1 MKDTLEEYFNVND
14 TLDTLKGGNSDRQE
28 TEKKIA
34 VAIAKTVENAAGL
47 TTPVIQEKVEGTKS
61 EASNSGVSLIEHNDN
76 DNENENGN
84 ENDNGLEFSEISI
97 NELMKKL
104 KSENSVIQT
113 HLYFRFFE
121 LYNIDRL
128 SKLSSKIK
136 THYGINSL
144 NVSGDNSNI
153 KMKLSNSFMD
163 TIYFCFL
170 SSNANRKFWNVL
182 FDGKEYSKFL
192 DDRFNNENYET
203 NLEFEDLD
211 KKLYEILFNVKNDRE
226 ENSYELMLEFIY
238 TVKKSLKSQGDIS
251 IEDFFNHL
259 KIESVYFDRL
269 IKNKLKL
276 FELRIR
282 EQSGKDLKGAN
293 TTEIQFRTYI
303 EKTLPD
309 DISDKSVQLLFNK
322 RVIGEFNLKENKDKF
337 FEGLD
342 DIVERETGIELNQLK
357 ERRDNRGNF
366 FKYNLEFIEKYF
378 IDYFDGFSLHNEK
391 IYKYAVVE
399 DSSEI
404 SSEDSE
410 TLTNSG
416 LDSKEVETTNRKKR
430 RLAPLDDGNKGNKDG
445 KEKAT
450 RQYLL
455 KLLLFAKKIGDK
467 GLISKILGMLGKLKK
482 GKKEGSKF
490 GSSESL
496 EQVELTVEQQSLY
509 DLLKKYIN
517 DKLEFS
523 LEQVLKLYYD
533 IYILNDELKGLKRFA
548 KLEDLKS
555 QVVGLESRIRLA
567 YPEHR
572 HNQEQ
577 ISNFVDSF
585 VTTSKKDKYKITSE
599 FHTLTFL
606 ICILLNVKINKDG
619 VDGEY
624 NWGLGI
630 VTTEGIKGFSAT
642 DMSSVLKL
650 CKVLYELIKKLRK
663 ANNDELFL
671 NYFYS
676 RHKDDNYNG
685 WFRYEELQK
694 FLKNCIEGKTI
705 LDCLVSQSAFITEK
719 NESSANLAVYVAL
732 SVIHSKKSQS
742 LLGIPKPAPPPLPIK
757 KPAPVDKQHK
767 KLLSSS
773 EQTIEEIGEKNAII
787 ESVFSIYNQ
796 LYDETSKTG
805 LTQKGGSYDKDKLNL
820 KEDGNYYKVNSSSIY
835 PPFFFTGNSKFS
847 DISST
852 KGKDIDKNCFGP
864 SQKGIFSKL
873 FNEDPNRA
881 PMLRDKYMTVDE
893 EICYPTL
900 MTDPYEGQYYK
911 FYWGFNSN
919 QFRERKISTKEDFT
933 KFYKLNL
940 NDIKFA
946 INQDNS
952 TAEIYLSLQGETD
965 TIEKYKGI
973 YTKKK
978 DGTFK
983 TIGKYGLNF
992 LKYTALPIV
1001 GQAKAVTD
1009 ASDLYYRKKREKEE
1023 KYVEERTREA
1033 SIPTSRY
1040 YAYMRRLCNL
1050 YFQQTMFD
1058 EMITIEQSMK
1068 HLVQYY
1074 QLRQSYLGIKSVI
1087 KLPSRILA
1095 PVTSSPILRSVPV
1108 TPSAPVSVP
1117 SAPVSPVTQEEF
1129 RSRSNTMNTTAE
1141 TMTARERPASEVS
1154 SGSAAPTIT
1163 SGFGSNTSL
1172 SIAQG

>member
-14 TLDTLKGGNSDRQE
+14 TLDTLKGGDNDTLE
-28 TEKKIA
+28 TEKKVA
-34 VAIAKTVENAAGL
+34 VAVAKTAENATAS
-47 TTPVIQEKVEGTKS
+47 TTPVIERQVEEENTKRQP
-61 EASNSGVSLIEHNDN
+61 EQVSNSGFSSNGN
-76 DNENENGN
+76 NENENNN
-84 ENDNGLEFSEISI
+84 ESEFNEVSSTEITEIMKELE
-97 NELMKKL
+97 
-104 KSENSVIQT
+104 SENRVIQT

-144 NVSGDNSNI
+144 NVSGDQNNT

-170 SSNANRKFWNVL
+170 STSANRKFWNVL

-192 DDRFNNENYET
+192 DDRFNNTKYKFEVD
-203 NLEFEDLD
+203 FEDLD

-238 TVKKSLKSQGDIS
+238 TVKKNLKSQGNIS

-282 EQSGKDLKGAN
+282 EQSGKGLKGAN

-322 RVIGEFNLKENKDKF
+322 RVIGEFNLGQDRDKF

-342 DIVERETGIELNQLK
+342 DIIKRETGVELNELK
-357 ERRDNRGNF
+357 ERRNNRGNF

-399 DSSEI
+399 DFDEDSSEI
-404 SSEDSE
+404 SSEE
-410 TLTNSG
+410 KTNSG
-416 LDSKEVETTNRKKR
+416 LGISEGEKTNKRKKKKGKKR
-430 RLAPLDDGNKGNKDG
+430 KLAPFIDGSDG
-445 KEKAT
+445 EGGEGSEEKVR
-450 RQYLL
+450 RQWLL
-455 KLLLFAKKIGDK
+455 KLLAIAKLGNDK

-482 GKKEGSKF
+482 GKTKGKKF
-490 GSSESL
+490 GSSEAV

-533 IYILNDELKGLKRFA
+533 IYILNDELKGLKRFS

-572 HNQEQ
+572 HNPEQ
-577 ISNFVDSF
+577 IRQFVDSF
-585 VTTSKKDKYKITSE
+585 VTSSKKDKYKITSE

-619 VDGEY
+619 VDGVY

-630 VTTEGIKGFSAT
+630 VKTEGLNDYSAT
-642 DMSSVLKL
+642 DMSSVFKL
-650 CKVLYELIKKLRK
+650 CEVLYALIQELRK
-663 ANNDELFL
+663 ANNDEQFL

-676 RHKDDNYNG
+676 SSRDDNYNG
-685 WFRYEELQK
+685 WFRYEELKK
-694 FLKNCIEGKTI
+694 FLKNCVEGKTI
-705 LDCLVSQSAFITEK
+705 LYCLVSQSAFITETNK
-719 NESSANLAVYVAL
+719 LSANLAVYVAL
-732 SVIHSKKSQS
+732 AVIHSKKSQS
-742 LLGIPKPAPPPLPIK
+742 LLGIPKPEKPPPLPLPK
-757 KPAPVDKQHK
+757 QTTMDKESLK
-767 KLLSSS
+767 LSSS
-773 EQTIEEIGEKNAII
+773 EQTIEELGEKNEII
-787 ESVFSIYNQ
+787 ESVFSIYNR
-796 LYDETSKTG
+796 LYDETSKTK
-805 LTQKGGSYDKDKLNL
+805 QSGGSHNELNL

-847 DISST
+847 DVSSS

-873 FNEDPNRA
+873 FNEDQSRA
-881 PMLRDKYMTVDE
+881 PILRDKYMTVDE

-900 MTDPYEGQYYK
+900 MTDPYEGKYHK

-919 QFRERKISTKEDFT
+919 QFGERKISTKEDFT

-952 TAEIYLSLQGETD
+952 AAEIYLSLEGETD

-1009 ASDLYYRKKREKEE
+1009 ASDLYYRKKREKQE

-1074 QLRQSYLGIKSVI
+1074 QLRQSYLVIKSVT
-1087 KLPSRILA
+1087 KLPSQTSA
-1095 PVTSSPILRSVPV
+1095 PVTPSVTISRSVPV
-1108 TPSAPVSVP
+1108 SPSE
-1117 SAPVSPVTQEEF
+1117 PVTQGEF
-1129 RSRSNTMNTTAE
+1129 RSRSNTMNTTAAN
-1141 TMTARERPASEVS
+1141 MTTKYAQPASVVS
-1154 SGSAAPTIT
+1154 EGSATPTIL
-1163 SGFGSNTSL
+1163 SGTASAPSL
-1172 SIAQG
+1172 SIAPN

>member
-1 MKDTLEEYFNVND
+1 
-14 TLDTLKGGNSDRQE
+14 
-28 TEKKIA
+28 
-34 VAIAKTVENAAGL
+34 
-47 TTPVIQEKVEGTKS
+47 
-61 EASNSGVSLIEHNDN
+61 
-76 DNENENGN
+76 
-84 ENDNGLEFSEISI
+84 
-97 NELMKKL
+97 
-104 KSENSVIQT
+104 
-113 HLYFRFFE
+113 
-121 LYNIDRL
+121 
-128 SKLSSKIK
+128 
-136 THYGINSL
+136 
-144 NVSGDNSNI
+144 
-153 KMKLSNSFMD
+153 MKLSNSFMD

-192 DDRFNNENYET
+192 DDRFNNTEHKFEF
-203 NLEFEDLD
+203 EFEDLY

-238 TVKKSLKSQGDIS
+238 TIKKSLKSQRNIS

-276 FELRIR
+276 FKLRIK
-282 EQSGKDLKGAN
+282 EQYEEGLKGAESK
-293 TTEIQFRTYI
+293 EIQFRTYI
-303 EKTLPD
+303 ENTLPD
-309 DISDKSVQLLFNK
+309 DISDKSVQLLFDK
-322 RVIGEFNLKENKDKF
+322 SVIGEFNLKDNRDKF

-342 DIVERETGIELNQLK
+342 DIIKRETGIDLNELK
-357 ERRDNRGNF
+357 ERRNNRGNF

-391 IYKYAVVE
+391 IYKYVVVE
-399 DSSEI
+399 ESE
-404 SSEDSE
+404 EDSE
-410 TLTNSG
+410 EEFEGESKGPSDFG
-416 LDSKEVETTNRKKR
+416 LDTGRKK
-430 RLAPLDDGNKGNKDG
+430 
-445 KEKAT
+445 KEKKKKPKT
-450 RQYLL
+450 KRSRSRQLVQAGDGIEEKARRQWLL
-455 KLLLFAKKIGDK
+455 KLLAIAKLGNDK
-467 GLISKILGMLGKLKK
+467 GLISKILGMLRKLKK
-482 GKKEGSKF
+482 GKTKGKK
-490 GSSESL
+490 SSSDES
-496 EQVELTVEQQSLY
+496 VELTVEQQSLY
-509 DLLKKYIN
+509 DLLEKYIS
-517 DKLEFS
+517 DELEFS

-533 IYILNDELKGLKRFA
+533 IYILNDELKGLKRFE

-577 ISNFVDSF
+577 INKFVDSF

-619 VDGEY
+619 DY

-630 VTTEGIKGFSAT
+630 VKTEGLNDYRDT
-642 DMSSVLKL
+642 DMLSVLKL
-650 CKVLYELIKKLRK
+650 CKVLYALIQKLIR
-663 ANNDELFL
+663 ANNDEKFL
-671 NYFYS
+671 NYFFS
-676 RHKDDNYNG
+676 RHRDDNYNG
-685 WFRYEELQK
+685 WFRYEELKK
-694 FLKNCIEGKTI
+694 FLKNCEEGKTI
-705 LDCLVSQSAFITEK
+705 LDCLVSQSAFITETNK
-719 NESSANLAVYVAL
+719 LSANLALYVAL
-732 SVIHSKKSQS
+732 SVIHRKKSQS
-742 LLGIPKPAPPPLPIK
+742 LLGIPLPEKPSPQIK
-757 KPAPVDKQHK
+757 GTQPN

-773 EQTIEEIGEKNAII
+773 EQTIEEIGEKNKII
-787 ESVFSIYNQ
+787 ESVFSIYYQ
-796 LYDETSKTG
+796 FYDETSKTKQG
-805 LTQKGGSYDKDKLNL
+805 GGSHNELNL
-820 KEDGNYYKVNSSSIY
+820 KENGNYYKVNSSSIY

-847 DISST
+847 DISSS

-919 QFRERKISTKEDFT
+919 QFGERKISTGENST

-952 TAEIYLSLQGETD
+952 AAEIYLSLEGETD

-973 YTKKK
+973 YKKKK

-992 LKYTALPIV
+992 LKYTALPVV

-1009 ASDLYYRKKREKEE
+1009 ASDLYYRKKREKQE
-1023 KYVEERTREA
+1023 KYVEERTRDA

-1058 EMITIEQSMK
+1058 EMITIEQSIK

-1074 QLRQSYLGIKSVI
+1074 QLRQSYLGIKNLT
-1087 KLPSRILA
+1087 KLPIPNQILA
-1095 PVTSSPILRSVPV
+1095 PSVP
-1108 TPSAPVSVP
+1108 PSVP
-1117 SAPVSPVTQEEF
+1117 SAPVPVSPVTQVTPSVPVPKVITVPNQRMGMG
-1129 RSRSNTMNTTAE
+1129 RSRANTMNTNAAG
-1141 TMTARERPASEVS
+1141 MTARDRAVSEVS
-1154 SGSAAPTIT
+1154 SGSAAHTIPSKT
-1163 SGFGSNTSL
+1163 ASTPSI
-1172 SIAQG
+1172 SIAPASAPVSASP